1 MRILSNRFS
10 GDSRLR
16 ESNQGESL
24 REDVQTDT
32 STFRQIIIS
41 LQAIS
46 QLRKRVVPYY
56 Y

>member
-16 ESNQGESL
+16 ESNHAESL

-32 STFRQIIIS
+32 SAFRQIIIS

>member
-1 MRILSNRFS
+1 MRRLSNRFR
-10 GDSRLR
+10 GDGRLR
-16 ESNQGESL
+16 ESNNGESL

-32 STFRQIIIS
+32 SIFWQIIIS

-46 QLRKRVVPYY
+46 KLHKRVVPYY